1 MDHLVCLFHGGKVKE
16 NGEFESTKDEVHFF
30 SKPPTFDALLCRYRD
45 KIGWEVSLKGRF
57 DCGKGRASLVFLWIM
72 QLGFTG
78 HTMLATLIKK
88 RGTSCSASKYVFG
101 NYGLGGKEMVSGRFR
116 TLDNHILAVLPSQ
129 RGS

>member
-16 NGEFESTKDEVHFF
+16 NGEFESMKDEVHFF

-88 RGTSCSASKYVFG
+88 KRYIVLCKQVCLWELWAWRKR
-101 NYGLGGKEMVSGRFR
+101 NGKWK
-116 TLDNHILAVLPSQ
+116 I
-129 RGS
+129 